1 MYQKIVA
8 QFNNISFSIIA
19 GLCVLVPL
27 IFLPA
32 TAGGASMV
40 KGFILFTGVFLAL
53 SLWLVAQFVDGS
65 FKVPK
70 SPVFLALG
78 AWVVLSLVSA
88 LTSENVSVSLWGRGF
103 VFDSFATTLVL
114 SLFVFMIATFAR
126 DQRRLVKL
134 FLVTFSGSALTLFLQ
149 VILYVSQKTPFV
161 SKYLAHVANQGTLVG
176 SWVDFAYFVTFVFL
190 LALLM
195 YEVLLPKGFFK
206 KLSFVTMVISLLTL
220 IFLNFKTAWIVAIAS
235 ALIIFVY
242 KSSVERSLKAR
253 LPKLSNE
260 VPSESAESSPFPIM
274 SLVALLIGLFFLLS
288 NSSIG
293 SAISRSA
300 GISFSDVRPSFATTT
315 EVLKSSLAKDPLFG
329 AGAGRYTDAWN
340 LYHPNAINSTLF
352 WNTSFE
358 SGFNL
363 IGSIATTNGILPT
376 LALIFVL
383 VFSLV
388 HGFKLFNCQ
397 FSDRFTRFI
406 AVTSLIITLAFV
418 ILFAFASPG
427 IVLIIFAFVYIG
439 LLFGVS
445 SIVGK
450 TPVVSIEYLKDPRIS
465 FFAILILVVAS
476 MVSFSAVYFT
486 GNKFASIVF
495 YNKALNSGDLENAEK
510 YLSRA
515 IALSNSDVYWR
526 ARTALYTTQFTE
538 LANAENP
545 DKIKLQNFFTQA
557 EQSAQQAIA
566 FDKGSAINWLAL
578 SQVYQVIA
586 DSTNTEALSNATRTA
601 LEAQNRS
608 PHNPVFLLNSARIY
622 ILKKDLSGALSEI
635 DKALA
640 IKPNYIDAFILK
652 GQIGVSQGDSQA
664 LKNQILDYIAISPYD
679 EQGYILLG
687 NTYNSLKDYPSALE
701 AFAQAR
707 TLNPNNANTY
717 LAYIG
722 TLELSGNKVKAVE
735 ELEAF
740 KKIFPGV
747 TGVDEQIK
755 RIQNGGAN

>member
-1 MYQKIVA
+1 MYQKIVTK
-8 QFNNISFSIIA
+8 FNNISFTIIA
-19 GLCVLVPL
+19 GLCALIPL

-53 SLWLVAQFVDGS
+53 SIWLIAQFVEGS
-65 FKVPK
+65 LKIPK

-78 AWVVLSLVSA
+78 AWVVLSLISA
-88 LTSENVSVSLWGRGF
+88 LTSANVSVSLWGRGF
-103 VFDSFATTLVL
+103 VFDSFAMTLVL

-149 VILYVSQKTPFV
+149 VILYVSQRVPFV

-206 KLSFVTMVISLLTL
+206 KLSLVTMIVSLLAL
-220 IFLNFKTAWIVAIAS
+220 IFLNFKTAWVVAIAS
-235 ALIIFVY
+235 SLIIFVY

-253 LPKLSNE
+253 LPKLSDE
-260 VPSESAESSPFPIM
+260 VQSESSEASPFPIM

-288 NSSIG
+288 NNSIG
-293 SAISRSA
+293 SAISQSA
-300 GISFSDVRPSFATTT
+300 GISFSDIRPSFGTTV
-315 EVLKSSLAKDPLFG
+315 EVLRSSLVHDPLLG
-329 AGAGRYTDAWN
+329 AGAGRYNDIWN
-340 LYHPNAINSTLF
+340 LYHPNAINTTLF
-352 WNTSFE
+352 WNSPFDA
-358 SGFNL
+358 GFNL

-376 LALIFVL
+376 LALIIVL

-397 FSDRFTRFI
+397 FTDRFTRFI
-406 AVTSLIITLAFV
+406 AVTSLIVILAFV

-427 IVLIIFAFVYIG
+427 IVLIVFAFVYLG

-445 SIVGK
+445 SLVGR

-465 FFAILILVVAS
+465 FFSILLLVVAS
-476 MVSFSAVYFT
+476 MVGFSAVYFT

-495 YNKALNSGDLENAEK
+495 YNKALSSKDLATAEK
-510 YLSRA
+510 HLGRA
-515 IALSNSDVYWR
+515 IILSNNDIYWR
-526 ARTALYTTQFTE
+526 ARTALYTNQFAE
-538 LANAENP
+538 LANKENP
-545 DKIKLQNFFTQA
+545 DKAQLQKFFTQA

-578 SQVYQVIA
+578 SQVYQLIA
-586 DSTNTEALSNATRTA
+586 DSTNTEAISNATSTA

-608 PHNPVFLLNSARIY
+608 PHNPVFLLNNARIAL
-622 ILKKDLSGALSEI
+622 LKKDTTVALSEI

-640 IKPNYIDAFILK
+640 LKVNYIDAFILK
-652 GQIGVSQGDSQA
+652 GQIGVAQGDSQA
-664 LKNQILDYIAISPYD
+664 LKNQILEYIKVAPYD
-679 EQGYILLG
+679 EQGYTLLG
-687 NTYNSLKDYPSALE
+687 NAYNALKDYPSALE

-707 TLNPNNANTY
+707 TLNPNNANNY

-740 KKIFPGV
+740 KKLFPRV

-755 RIQNGGAN
+755 RIQNGETN